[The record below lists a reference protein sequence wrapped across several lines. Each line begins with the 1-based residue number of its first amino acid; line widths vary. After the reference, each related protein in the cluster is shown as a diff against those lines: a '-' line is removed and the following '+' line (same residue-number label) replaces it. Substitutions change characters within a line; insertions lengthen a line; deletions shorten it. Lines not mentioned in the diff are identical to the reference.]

1 MQPPSTLGRLPVGGR
16 HSPAEGQIVRDKRRS
31 LLVSE
36 IDEPVQEITLRLE
49 LKTQCSPQ
57 SQIAAQGFP

>member
-1 MQPPSTLGRLPVGGR
+1 LSLLPVGCR
-16 HSPAEGQIVRDKRRS
+16 QSPAKGKIAGDERRR

-36 IDEPVQEITLRLE
+36 IDEPMQEITLCLE